1 MNANSQYR
9 LHGLLM
15 GAAKKTQHLQTPRWA
30 TGKRLR
36 LHDGD
41 TACDCALFQT
51 KKFPASARLP
61 HVHRVCCDA
70 LIPGREAVCS
80 RKGERLR
87 ELLLVEVPKVKVTIT
102 REDKPTGGRYVARVA
117 GKPDAEMTF
126 SKAGEKILIIDHT
139 GVPDELGGMGV
150 GKALVE
156 HMVMD
161 VRERGLKVV
170 PLCPFTKAMLQ
181 RHKEWQDILKDPF

>member
-1 MNANSQYR
+1 MHVAY
-9 LHGLLM
+9 
-15 GAAKKTQHLQTPRWA
+15 AATHSSSLQ
-30 TGKRLR
+30 
-36 LHDGD
+36 
-41 TACDCALFQT
+41 
-51 KKFPASARLP
+51 
-61 HVHRVCCDA
+61 
-70 LIPGREAVCS
+70 S
-80 RKGERLR
+80 RRGSSSSK
-87 ELLLVEVPKVKVTIT
+87 ELSVVEVPKVSVVIT
-102 REDKPTGGRYVARVA
+102 REDKPTGGRYVARIES
-117 GKPDAEMTF
+117 KPDAEMTF

-161 VRERGLKVV
+161 VRQRGLKVV

>member
-1 MNANSQYR
+1 M
-9 LHGLLM
+9 
-15 GAAKKTQHLQTPRWA
+15 
-30 TGKRLR
+30 
-36 LHDGD
+36 
-41 TACDCALFQT
+41 
-51 KKFPASARLP
+51 
-61 HVHRVCCDA
+61 
-70 LIPGREAVCS
+70 
-80 RKGERLR
+80 
-87 ELLLVEVPKVKVTIT
+87 VEVPKVKIAIT
-102 REDKPTGGRYVARVA
+102 REDKASGGRYVARVE

-161 VRERGLKVV
+161 VRARGLKVV